1 MIKIIK
7 IKEVKENTNKILNG
21 FQENINEQLN
31 EIKTKQNVKLGFNKD
46 TEILKIKLKWKFQYH
61 KPLPAEWTKGRTKY
75 QGLIAKWRN
84 ENIQLR
90 QT

>member
-31 EIKTKQNVKLGFNKD
+31 EIKTKQNMKLGFNKD
-46 TEILKIKLKWKFQYH
+46 TEILKIKLKWKFQYD

-75 QGLIAKWRN
+75 QGLTAKWRN